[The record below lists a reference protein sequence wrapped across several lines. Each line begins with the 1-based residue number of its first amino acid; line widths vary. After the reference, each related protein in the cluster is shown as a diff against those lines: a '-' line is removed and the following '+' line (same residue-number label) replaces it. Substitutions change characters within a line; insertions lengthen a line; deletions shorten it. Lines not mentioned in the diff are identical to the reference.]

1 MASTGP
7 RTVDE
12 LDAPP
17 PFLTRAL
24 MVDPEAETELCDR
37 GYVVID
43 LLDPAEVAELRDFYV
58 THADRGDLNPEG
70 AYNEMYGEF
79 TIMNSRNDFRR
90 DAFAIIDRIVSARA
104 AEHLIDVRAVIANFV
119 NKPPGGGV
127 VPVHQNISVVEEDE
141 ARSVSVWVALVDIT
155 EENGPLQFV
164 DGTHRF
170 LRGKRGPW
178 AYSEF
183 FGIDQATI
191 DERFRSVPIRAGQ
204 AIVLDDAVVHYS
216 PPNSSNERRLAIQ
229 LVMGPDELPSTY
241 YECTSDDDEAMH
253 LDHLEIDP
261 AYFFD
266 FWNGTGDRT
275 HAELLDQLTIPRV
288 RHDASALDAPAPTAP
303 APTAPASG
311 ALEPEAEAEADAEPA
326 GGKARWLARLRA
338 ALRRAP
344 ARP

>member
-1 MASTGP
+1 MGSRAAAEAHP
-7 RTVDE
+7 
-12 LDAPP
+12 APAY
-17 PFLTRAL
+17 LGRAL
-24 MVDPEAETELCDR
+24 FRDPAAEAELCDR
-37 GYVVID
+37 GYVVVD

-183 FGIDQATI
+183 FGIDEATI
-191 DERFRSVPIRAGQ
+191 EERFKTVPIRAGQ

-216 PPNSSNERRLAIQ
+216 PPNRSSERRLAIQ

-241 YECTSDDDEAMH
+241 YECTSDDDETMH

-266 FWNGTGDRT
+266 FWNGTGDRS

-288 RHDASALDAPAPTAP
+288 RHDASALDAPATA
-303 APTAPASG
+303 AP
-311 ALEPEAEAEADAEPA
+311 EPEAEAEADAEAEPA
-326 GGKARWLARLRA
+326 GGKAHWRTRLRA